1 MASFHDRAMTSAKAV
16 ITDTFGG
23 RLVRSDLSFHLLG
36 SGAEVDPPKNKTSTV
51 LNPGIYVSQYTAF
64 HLKKGIIR
72 SKKMGIN
79 QEDFEKLNMR
89 AIVISSMMTAFGLV
103 VALAWKDTINAT
115 VAYLMPDN
123 NDGTLQGMYI
133 TAIAVTALVMGL
145 AMLVLKLNARV
156 EKEIERVQSY
166 FDDDDEDEE
175 ESKES

>member
-1 MASFHDRAMTSAKAV
+1 
-16 ITDTFGG
+16 
-23 RLVRSDLSFHLLG
+23 
-36 SGAEVDPPKNKTSTV
+36 
-51 LNPGIYVSQYTAF
+51 
-64 HLKKGIIR
+64 
-72 SKKMGIN
+72 MGIN

-89 AIVISSMMTAFGLV
+89 GIVISSIMTAFGLV

-115 VAYLMPDN
+115 VAYLMPDSD
-123 NDGTLQGMYI
+123 DGTLQGMYV

-166 FDDDDEDEE
+166 FGDDDEDEE

>member
-1 MASFHDRAMTSAKAV
+1 M
-16 ITDTFGG
+16 G
-23 RLVRSDLSFHLLG
+23 
-36 SGAEVDPPKNKTSTV
+36 
-51 LNPGIYVSQYTAF
+51 
-64 HLKKGIIR
+64 LKK
-72 SKKMGIN
+72 
-79 QEDFEKLNMR
+79 EDFEKLNMR
-89 AIVISSMMTAFGLV
+89 GIVISSMMTAFGLV

-123 NDGTLQGMYI
+123 DDGTLQGMYV

-166 FDDDDEDEE
+166 FGDEDENEE

>member
-1 MASFHDRAMTSAKAV
+1 
-16 ITDTFGG
+16 
-23 RLVRSDLSFHLLG
+23 
-36 SGAEVDPPKNKTSTV
+36 
-51 LNPGIYVSQYTAF
+51 
-64 HLKKGIIR
+64 
-72 SKKMGIN
+72 MGID

-115 VAYLMPDN
+115 VAYLMPDS

-156 EKEIERVQSY
+156 EKEIERVQSF
-166 FDDDDEDEE
+166 FDDEDEDEE

>member
-1 MASFHDRAMTSAKAV
+1 
-16 ITDTFGG
+16 
-23 RLVRSDLSFHLLG
+23 
-36 SGAEVDPPKNKTSTV
+36 
-51 LNPGIYVSQYTAF
+51 
-64 HLKKGIIR
+64 
-72 SKKMGIN
+72 MGIN

-89 AIVISSMMTAFGLV
+89 GIVISSIMTAFGLV

-123 NDGTLQGMYI
+123 DDGTLKGMYV

-166 FDDDDEDEE
+166 FDDEDEE